1 MPVALR
7 ILHAKES
14 VVNDLCALPAKCS
27 PVSRLLLVQLT
38 CSLTNLLCS
47 QLKPALIRL
56 CVTQTD
62 TCSNYTTNSGFPI
75 NTLDWP
81 KHHRNNSCTHQYVQA
96 VIASY
101 TGNPSEVYSSMYNTG
116 CQQSDKQSFIG
127 LLCYQQHLG
136 AFSGKVHALGRY
148 FLATK
153 VDCISQKK
161 PGILITA
168 AVINDSVVGYLW

>member
-1 MPVALR
+1 MPFALR

-14 VVNDLCALPAKCS
+14 VVNDLCTSPARCS
-27 PVSRLLLVQLT
+27 PLSRLLLVQLT

-81 KHHRNNSCTHQYVQA
+81 KHHYNNSCTHQYVQE

-101 TGNPSEVYSSMYNTG
+101 TSNQRRTVSKPDTENNFNRRGAPKNFLF
-116 CQQSDKQSFIG
+116 SD
-127 LLCYQQHLG
+127 
-136 AFSGKVHALGRY
+136 
-148 FLATK
+148 
-153 VDCISQKK
+153 
-161 PGILITA
+161 
-168 AVINDSVVGYLW
+168 